1 MRAAVWW
8 QAAVIWL
15 VCVRVCVLLD
25 GGQAGVVEGGVGGRA
40 EREGFATKE
49 TRLASLAHKTSRRF
63 LLATLPTT
71 MRLLPALAVLT
82 ATAVTVNAAVVNAP
96 AAITVEGRACR
107 GLEIGGLGSKF
118 GYDLRLTS
126 FEAGPF
132 CSRSMVK

>member
-1 MRAAVWW
+1 MR
-8 QAAVIWL
+8 
-15 VCVRVCVLLD
+15 R
-25 GGQAGVVEGGVGGRA
+25 
-40 EREGFATKE
+40 
-49 TRLASLAHKTSRRF
+49 
-63 LLATLPTT
+63 
-71 MRLLPALAVLT
+71 LPALAVLT
-82 ATAVTVNAAVVNAP
+82 IATAVTVNAAVVNAP